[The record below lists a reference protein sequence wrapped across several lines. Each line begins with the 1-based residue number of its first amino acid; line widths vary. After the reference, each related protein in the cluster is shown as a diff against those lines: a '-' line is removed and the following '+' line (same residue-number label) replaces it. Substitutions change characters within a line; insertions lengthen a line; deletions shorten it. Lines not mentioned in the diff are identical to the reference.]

1 MPRCGPR
8 RRSWWARRRC
18 SSAGGTPPPA
28 RGTQVGSGGRARP
41 TLKAGEWNAVNITIG
56 QEGPASGSP
65 AGTAGPNRVLS
76 TFGPTA
82 TAAVDEKNATAFG
95 AIALYVGGSGE
106 VRFKDLAWKDL
117 MRVVTN
123 AEQVSPRTP
132 FAV

>member
-1 MPRCGPR
+1 M
-8 RRSWWARRRC
+8 
-18 SSAGGTPPPA
+18 
-28 RGTQVGSGGRARP
+28 
-41 TLKAGEWNAVNITIG
+41 
-56 QEGPASGSP
+56 
-65 AGTAGPNRVLS
+65 LS

-123 AEQVSPRTP
+123 AEQVSPRFTIHRLSTSYYGWGAITSDVNHDGTLDVISGP
-132 FAV
+132 FYYLGPNFTEQRQVSRRADVQPGEFIRAGYGESVRGLHGRRMA

>member
-1 MPRCGPR
+1 M
-8 RRSWWARRRC
+8 
-18 SSAGGTPPPA
+18 
-28 RGTQVGSGGRARP
+28 
-41 TLKAGEWNAVNITIG
+41 
-56 QEGPASGSP
+56 
-65 AGTAGPNRVLS
+65 LS

-106 VRFKDLAWKDL
+106 VRFKDFAWKDL

-123 AEQVSPRTP
+123 AEQVSPRYT